1 MMSEEKK
8 IFSDKV
14 ISQMKSA
21 GVDKPKEL
29 SWNQWNA
36 PKKLKHR
43 HKLVAFMAANGMTNA
58 AIAKQ
63 LDCSSSRVTTILS
76 SNRIQLEIK
85 RIQSEIFINDPKK
98 RFMEILPRAIDIAE
112 EVLENEETNPSLRVD
127 VAFRFMD
134 RALGKPK
141 ESVEVKTSSIRDLF
155 DQLEKMDKPKTIEVT
170 QEDFKNLDP
179 IDQWVHKNLGEKK

>member
-1 MMSEEKK
+1 MSEEKK

-14 ISQMKSA
+14 ISQMKAA
-21 GVDKPKEL
+21 GLDKPKEL

-63 LDCSSSRVTTILS
+63 LDCSTNRVSTILA

-112 EVLENEETNPSLRVD
+112 EVLENEENNPALRVD

-170 QEDFKNLDP
+170 QEDFKTLDP
-179 IDQWVHKNLGEKK
+179 VDQWVQKNLGEKK

>member
-21 GVDKPKEL
+21 GLDKPKEL

-63 LDCSSSRVTTILS
+63 LDCSTARVSTILA

-112 EVLENEETNPSLRVD
+112 EVLENEENNPSLRVD

-179 IDQWVHKNLGEKK
+179 VDQWVQKNLGDKK